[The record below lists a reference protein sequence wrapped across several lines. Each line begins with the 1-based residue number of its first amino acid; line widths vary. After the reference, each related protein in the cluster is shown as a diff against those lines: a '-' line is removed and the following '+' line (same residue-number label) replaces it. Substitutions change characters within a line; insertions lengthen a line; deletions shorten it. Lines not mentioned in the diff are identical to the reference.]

1 MLQRRSSVSTSA
13 ALSDLTDRPPGNRFT
28 YTVLMRGTTLA
39 GVLGLAAVLATACG
53 TANGTNAAPSAGAP
67 IVFGAAVSLTG
78 AQSKEGALTKQGYD
92 LWLDWINQ
100 RGGIVAGN
108 VKHPVQIKYED
119 DQSKAD
125 LSATL
130 VQKLITD
137 EKAQFILGPYGS
149 AATATDAVIAEKNGI
164 PMVEANGAA
173 QAIFNKG
180 YKFTFGVLSPANKY
194 LTGVLDMAATL
205 SPKPTRIAMLTAND
219 NFSVEV
225 ARAVEDYAAS
235 KGMQVVFSKQYPAAA
250 PDVSGLVSQ
259 AKQANPDIVLNSGHL
274 AEAIAINKAAKQLD
288 LNAKIFAYSVGPSTP
303 DFISALGPDANFVYD
318 GSQWTP
324 QVKYHPA
331 FYLSVSD
338 YVKAYQQKYGGSE
351 PPDYHVAESTAA
363 CLAFQKAVENAGSLD
378 PAKIRDALA
387 SLDVMTF
394 FGEIKFD
401 SRGINVYKPMVV
413 EQIQNGVHY
422 TVYPADVA
430 NGKPKYPTPAWGSR

>member
-1 MLQRRSSVSTSA
+1 
-13 ALSDLTDRPPGNRFT
+13 
-28 YTVLMRGTTLA
+28 MRGAKLA
-39 GVLGLAAVLATACG
+39 PIVASLAVGLAACG
-53 TANGTNAAPSAGAP
+53 TSTPGATSPSTGSP
-67 IVFGAAVSLTG
+67 LVFGAAVSLTG
-78 AQSKEGALTKQGYD
+78 AQSKEGGLTKQGYD

-100 RGGIVAGN
+100 RGGIVVNN

-119 DQSKAD
+119 DQSNAN

-149 AATATDAVIAEKNGI
+149 AATATDAIIAEKNGI

-173 QAIFNKG
+173 QSIFNKG

-205 SPKPTRIAMLTAND
+205 NPKPTTIAMLAAND

-225 ARAVEDYAAS
+225 AKAVEDYAPS

-250 PDVSGLVSQ
+250 PDVSGLISQ
-259 AKQANPDIVLNSGHL
+259 AKQANPDIVMNSGHL
-274 AEAIAINKAAKQLD
+274 AEAIAINKAAKQLG

-303 DFISALGPDANFVYD
+303 DFISALGADANYVVD

-324 QVKYHPA
+324 QVKYRPS

-338 YVKAYQQKYGGSE
+338 YVKAYEAKYPNGGGA
-351 PPDYHVAESTAA
+351 PDYHVAESTAA
-363 CLAFQKAVENAGSLD
+363 CLAFQKAIENAGSLD
-378 PAKIRDALA
+378 PSKVRDALA
-387 SLDVMTF
+387 GLDVMTF
-394 FGEIKFD
+394 FGQIKFD
-401 SRGINVYKPMVV
+401 SRGINTFKPMVV
-413 EQIQNGVHY
+413 EQIQSGVHY
-422 TVYPADVA
+422 TVFPADVA
-430 NGKPKYPTPAWGSR
+430 NGRPQYPTPAWSAR